1 MRYRSY
7 GERKKYLCLK
17 IDQSEGLEEPSI
29 EEQEM
34 CKTYI
39 DEYLHL
45 EGSIQIFLNVNQ
57 FIYFSYIDENR

>member
-1 MRYRSY
+1 MS
-7 GERKKYLCLK
+7 E
-17 IDQSEGLEEPSI
+17 IDQSEGLEGLSI

-39 DEYLHL
+39 DEYLHP